1 MAQNN
6 KNRLL
11 ILNDVKNYYN
21 KIFTS
26 EVLISLQKDIKLED
40 LMFSY
45 NYYSHLIYENNNVD
59 EVYVIPSD
67 YLNSDDDLDYNIN
80 DNNELTCFLLRREER
95 RNKSK
100 ANYRY
105 SNDEM
110 INYFD
115 PLTSEEE
122 FEEKIEKTFEFLNN
136 LLLSIDVGNNDMNN
150 NHLDGSNS
158 SNKLHLINQI
168 CINLNVRKE
177 DDNIYKLCNIQVDRS
192 QINQITLIIIAYIIT
207 SIFKLSMGR
216 KLIFS
221 NKNINNMLFR
231 TLHLQNIYI
240 QIYTMKNLKK
250 YIVEDAEFCDI
261 VHLKMIKVCL
271 FSKSLC
277 SFNRANHILLLLL
290 REKKN
295 YSHDIFDF
303 YFLRKLKYSLE
314 HSDNIER
321 LRLLDFITDCIN
333 VTNDENVCNLFKLK
347 VKSSQ
352 NKTAFSKNENT
363 NVNNNNNNNNN
374 NSYSNNN
381 NGINVDISQ
390 LYNTDIQLK
399 LDKQFNRYCDE
410 SDDEDIYTDNI
421 IFSQIHGL
429 KDIMNKHNYKIKD
442 IYLMIRINLFKYL
455 HMIYL
460 KDDLLLKINV
470 LEIYSKLVQ
479 NIQYCDGLHWEN
491 CYFLYNVLYD
501 LKEKDD
507 YILHLSIMNSLI
519 SYSFINESV
528 LLYLISAHSNILI
541 KIILQY
547 IDNKESDV
555 EKLIV
560 GIKAFGFFFSYKE
573 SSNLLLNLNK
583 NAHLVVINHISTHS
597 NTNVLLHA
605 INIWLKILI
614 SKPMDDI
621 WFKNIIHSILLE
633 KIILIL
639 KEIDDNNIQTN
650 IFKLLHLMI
659 PYDIATTILN
669 EQWIIK
675 SLHDEFEN
683 KAYDLKIS
691 RHKFF
696 VALYQH
702 NKDII
707 SNNAYA
713 DNLIRNFIEATPKRY

>member
-1 MAQNN
+1 MADNN
-6 KNRLL
+6 KRRVL
-11 ILNDVKNYYN
+11 ILNDVKDYYD

-26 EVLISLQKDIKLED
+26 EVLISLQKDIRLED

-45 NYYSHLIYENNNVD
+45 NYYSHLIYENDNVD
-59 EVYVIPSD
+59 EIYVIPSD
-67 YLNSDDDLDYNIN
+67 YLNSDDELDYNIN
-80 DNNELTCFLLRREER
+80 DNNKLKCYLLREGKRM
-95 RNKSK
+95 NMCNV
-100 ANYRY
+100 NYRY
-105 SNDEM
+105 SNDEI

-115 PLTSEEE
+115 PLISEEE

-136 LLLSIDVGNNDMNN
+136 LLLSLDHDNNDMNN
-150 NHLDGSNS
+150 NHHDRSKS

-177 DDNIYKLCNIQVDRS
+177 DDNIYKLNNIEVDKN

-207 SIFKLSMGR
+207 CIFKLSMGR

-221 NKNINNMLFR
+221 NKNINDMLFR

-240 QIYTMKNLKK
+240 QIYTLKNLKK
-250 YIVEDAEFCDI
+250 YIIEDGELCDI
-261 VHLKMIKVCL
+261 IHLKMIKVCI

-277 SFNRANHILLLLL
+277 SFNRANDILLHLL

-295 YSHDIFDF
+295 YSYDIFDF

-321 LRLLDFITDCIN
+321 LRLLDFISDCIN
-333 VTNDENVCNLFKLK
+333 VSNDEKLCNLFKLNELY
-347 VKSSQ
+347 SQ
-352 NKTAFSKNENT
+352 NKTPFSKNENT
-363 NVNNNNNNNNN
+363 NVNHNN
-374 NSYSNNN
+374 NSNNINISN
-381 NGINVDISQ
+381 IYQ
-390 LYNTDIQLK
+390 LSNIDTQLK
-399 LDKQFNRYCDE
+399 EHKEFNGDCDE
-410 SDDEDIYTDNI
+410 DDDEHMNMDDIIY
-421 IFSQIHGL
+421 SEVHGL
-429 KDIMNKHNYKIKD
+429 KDIMSKNKYKKKD
-442 IYLMIRINLFKYL
+442 IYLMIRINLYKYL

-470 LEIYSKLVQ
+470 LEIFSKLIQ
-479 NIQYCDGLHWEN
+479 NINYCNGLDKEN
-491 CYFLYNVLYD
+491 SYLLHSVLYD
-501 LKEKDD
+501 LKEKDE
-507 YILHLSIMNSLI
+507 YILHLSILNSLI
-519 SYSFINESV
+519 SYSYMNESI
-528 LLYLISAHSNILI
+528 LHYLINSNSHILI
-541 KIILQY
+541 KTILQY
-547 IDNKESDV
+547 IDNKEGDV

-573 SSNLLLNLNK
+573 SCNLLLNLNK
-583 NAHLVVINHISTHS
+583 NSHLVVINHISTHS
-597 NTNVLLHA
+597 NTNVLLHS

-614 SKPMDDI
+614 SKPMDDA

-633 KIILIL
+633 KLILIL
-639 KEIDDNNIQTN
+639 KEIDDNNIKTN
-650 IFKLLHLMI
+650 IFKLLQLMI

-683 KAYDLKIS
+683 KTYDLKIS

>member
-1 MAQNN
+1 MAENN
-6 KNRLL
+6 KRRLL
-11 ILNDVKNYYN
+11 ILNDVKDYYN

-45 NYYSHLIYENNNVD
+45 NYYSHLIYENDNVD

-67 YLNSDDDLDYNIN
+67 YLNSDDELDYNIN
-80 DNNELTCFLLRREER
+80 DNNKLKCFILREEER
-95 RNKSK
+95 MNMCNV
-100 ANYRY
+100 NYRY

-136 LLLSIDVGNNDMNN
+136 LLLSIDHDNNDMNN
-150 NHLDGSNS
+150 NHHDRSNL
-158 SNKLHLINQI
+158 SNKLHLINKI

-177 DDNIYKLCNIQVDRS
+177 DDNIYKLCNLEVDRN
-192 QINQITLIIIAYIIT
+192 QINQITLIIIAYIIIC
-207 SIFKLSMGR
+207 IFKLSMGR

-221 NKNINNMLFR
+221 NKNINDMLFR

-240 QIYTMKNLKK
+240 QIYTLKNLKK
-250 YIVEDAEFCDI
+250 YIIEDGELCDI
-261 VHLKMIKVCL
+261 IHLKMIKVCI

-277 SFNRANHILLLLL
+277 SFNRANDILLLLL
-290 REKKN
+290 REKKI

-303 YFLRKLKYSLE
+303 YFLKKLKYSLE

-321 LRLLDFITDCIN
+321 LRLLDFISDCIN
-333 VTNDENVCNLFKLK
+333 VSNDEKLCNLFKLK
-347 VKSSQ
+347 VESSQ
-352 NKTAFSKNENT
+352 NKTEFSKNENT
-363 NVNNNNNNNNN
+363 SVNNNNNDNII
-374 NSYSNNN
+374 
-381 NGINVDISQ
+381 NGSDIYQ
-390 LYNTDIQLK
+390 LYNVDIQLK
-399 LDKQFNRYCDE
+399 EHKKYNGICNE
-410 SDDEDIYTDNI
+410 CDDENTNIDDIIY
-421 IFSQIHGL
+421 SQVHGL
-429 KDIMNKHNYKIKD
+429 KDIMNKNNYKKKD
-442 IYLMIRINLFKYL
+442 IYLMITINLYKYL

-470 LEIYSKLVQ
+470 LEIFSKLIQ
-479 NIQYCDGLHWEN
+479 NIQYCNGLDIEN
-491 CYFLYNVLYD
+491 CYFLNNVLYD
-501 LKEKDD
+501 LKEKDE
-507 YILHLSIMNSLI
+507 YILHLSIINSLI
-519 SYSFINESV
+519 SYSYMNESI
-528 LLYLISAHSNILI
+528 LHYLINTHSNILI
-541 KIILQY
+541 KTILQY
-547 IDNKESDV
+547 IDNKEGDV
-555 EKLIV
+555 EKVIV

-573 SSNLLLNLNK
+573 SCNILLNLNK

-597 NTNVLLHA
+597 NTNVLLHS

-650 IFKLLHLMI
+650 IFKLLQLMI
-659 PYDIATTILN
+659 PYDIVTTILN

-675 SLHDEFEN
+675 SLHDEWQN
-683 KAYDLKIS
+683 KTYDLKIS
-691 RHKFF
+691 RHNFF
-696 VALYQH
+696 VALYKH

-707 SNNAYA
+707 SNNSYA
-713 DNLIRNFIEATPKRY
+713 NNLIQNFIEATPKRY

>member
-290 REKKN
+290 REKK
-295 YSHDIFDF
+295 
-303 YFLRKLKYSLE
+303 E
-314 HSDNIER
+314 
-321 LRLLDFITDCIN
+321 
-333 VTNDENVCNLFKLK
+333 LF
-347 VKSSQ
+347 S
-352 NKTAFSKNENT
+352 
-363 NVNNNNNNNNN
+363 
-374 NSYSNNN
+374 
-381 NGINVDISQ
+381 
-390 LYNTDIQLK
+390 
-399 LDKQFNRYCDE
+399 
-410 SDDEDIYTDNI
+410 
-421 IFSQIHGL
+421 
-429 KDIMNKHNYKIKD
+429 
-442 IYLMIRINLFKYL
+442 
-455 HMIYL
+455 
-460 KDDLLLKINV
+460 
-470 LEIYSKLVQ
+470 
-479 NIQYCDGLHWEN
+479 
-491 CYFLYNVLYD
+491 
-501 LKEKDD
+501 
-507 YILHLSIMNSLI
+507 
-519 SYSFINESV
+519 
-528 LLYLISAHSNILI
+528 
-541 KIILQY
+541 
-547 IDNKESDV
+547 
-555 EKLIV
+555 
-560 GIKAFGFFFSYKE
+560 
-573 SSNLLLNLNK
+573 
-583 NAHLVVINHISTHS
+583 
-597 NTNVLLHA
+597 
-605 INIWLKILI
+605 
-614 SKPMDDI
+614 
-621 WFKNIIHSILLE
+621 
-633 KIILIL
+633 
-639 KEIDDNNIQTN
+639 
-650 IFKLLHLMI
+650 
-659 PYDIATTILN
+659 
-669 EQWIIK
+669 
-675 SLHDEFEN
+675 
-683 KAYDLKIS
+683 
-691 RHKFF
+691 
-696 VALYQH
+696 
-702 NKDII
+702 
-707 SNNAYA
+707 
-713 DNLIRNFIEATPKRY
+713 